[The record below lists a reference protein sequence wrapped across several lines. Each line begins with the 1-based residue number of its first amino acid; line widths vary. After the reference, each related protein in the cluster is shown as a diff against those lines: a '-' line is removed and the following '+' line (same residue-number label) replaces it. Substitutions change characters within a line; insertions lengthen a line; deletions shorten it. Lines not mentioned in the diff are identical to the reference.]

1 MRKLLIGI
9 FLLGLTCAGP
19 VSAQSD
25 LDGMRA
31 FDRPFLELVGA
42 IEAPVGYDAITGY
55 APFRPDRPITQMTIG
70 QVLDWQESIQVAG
83 AEATAVGK
91 FQFIRDTLEF
101 LTRTYDVPHETV
113 LDRRTQDYL
122 ARVLLHRCGFYEP
135 DAPIPELGDCLAG
148 TWAAL
153 PLLSGKKRGQS
164 RYEGKAN
171 NHARTTPEVVEAVLA
186 FRFAPDAL
194 SVAARGVS
202 DVGDEVSDVM
212 AALSRQRVGTGAV
225 ITDASFKR

>member
-1 MRKLLIGI
+1 MQKHFFGF
-9 FLLGLTCAGP
+9 FLLALTCAGP

-42 IEAPVGYDAITGY
+42 IEAPFGYDAITGY
-55 APFRPDRPITQMTIG
+55 APFRPDRPITSMTIAE
-70 QVLDWQESIQVAG
+70 VLDWQTRIRSAG
-83 AEATAVGK
+83 AEATAVGR
-91 FQFIRDTLEF
+91 FQFVRDTLEF
-101 LTRTYDVPHETV
+101 LTRVYEVPHDTV

-122 ARVLLHRCGFYEP
+122 ARVLLHRCGFYDPEAEIP
-135 DAPIPELGDCLAG
+135 DLGNCLAG

-153 PLLSGKKRGQS
+153 PLLSGDRRGRS
-164 RYEGKAN
+164 RYEGRAN

-202 DVGDEVSDVM
+202 DVGDGVSEVM

-225 ITDASFKR
+225 ITEARFRR